1 MRVFVVGYHWIG
13 GFSDFAAE
21 GFRDAGC
28 ETALA
33 YENEL
38 SFFQKAR
45 AAVMRYPALYRLAG
59 MLKKK
64 TSRAY
69 RSYETSR
76 RAGIASRIVEQVK
89 RFKPDFIL
97 MVQCAGIPAETL
109 RALKEEIS
117 APIFVWFGDNPFD
130 WVDRSYDG
138 KWRFFDACFAA
149 DKTWLAPLRAAT
161 GKQAFHLP
169 LASSSRA
176 YFPVPA
182 VPARYVSDIAFVGA
196 PTEERIA
203 CLRSLFRYDM
213 KIYGLG
219 WDAYFE
225 KYPELSRHWQGPV
238 GPKEGNLANNGAK
251 VVLGLYGRNLET
263 SVGQRA
269 FDVGASG
276 GFLLSERKEQLT
288 DLFVPEALAL
298 FEGAHDL
305 PAAVDYWL
313 SHEKEREAVAARFHA
328 ETVAR
333 NLYRHRAAAVCA
345 AFMALEKND

>member
-1 MRVFVVGYHWIG
+1 MRVFVVGYHWVG

-28 ETALA
+28 ETFLA

-45 AAVMRYPALYRLAG
+45 AAVMRYPALYRFAG

-64 TSRAY
+64 ASAAY
-69 RSYETSR
+69 RSYESGR
-76 RAGIASRIVEQVK
+76 RTAIASRMVLRAK
-89 RFKPDFIL
+89 RFKPDLI
-97 MVQCAGIPAETL
+97 VVIQCAGTSAETL
-109 RALKEEIS
+109 RSLKEEAG
-117 APIFVWFGDNPFD
+117 APVFVWFGDNPFD

-149 DKTWLAPLRAAT
+149 DKTWLAPLREAT
-161 GKQAFHLP
+161 GKQSFHLP
-169 LASSSRA
+169 LASSSRT

-196 PTEERIA
+196 PTEERIVLLA
-203 CLRSLFRYDM
+203 SLFGYDM
-213 KIYGLG
+213 KVYGLG
-219 WDAYFE
+219 WDSYFG
-225 KYPELSRHWQGPV
+225 KYPELARYWQGPV

-251 VVLGLYGRNLET
+251 IVLGLYGKNLRT

-276 GFLLSERKEQLT
+276 GFLLSERREQLT
-288 DLFVPEALAL
+288 DLFPPDALAL
-298 FEGAHDL
+298 FDGPHGL
-305 PAAVDYWL
+305 RAATDYWL
-313 SHEKEREAVAARFHA
+313 SHDEGRTAVAKRFHA
-328 ETVAR
+328 EVMER
-333 NLYRHRAAAVCA
+333 NLYWHRAETVCA
-345 AFMALEKND
+345 AFKAFKEHG